1 LLFLF
6 YFHFVEKQLLHSANG
21 TCAIYTKKKR
31 IVFYSQNENIYQKK
45 ICNLNQI
52 TKTPKAIE
60 IEGKIQLK
68 KIPDDRTETKKL
80 NTMREREKIPEFE

>member
-1 LLFLF
+1 ME
-6 YFHFVEKQLLHSANG
+6 HVQ
-21 TCAIYTKKKR
+21 YTLRRKESSF
-31 IVFYSQNENIYQKK
+31 IVKTKISITKK

-52 TKTPKAIE
+52 TETPKAIE